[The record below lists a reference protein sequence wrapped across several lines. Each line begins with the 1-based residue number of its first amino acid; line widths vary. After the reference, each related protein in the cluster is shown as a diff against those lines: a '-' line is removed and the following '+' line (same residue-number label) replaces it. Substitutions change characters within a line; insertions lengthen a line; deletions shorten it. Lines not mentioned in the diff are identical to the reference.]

1 MAGNGNRIQS
11 FGVGGFMPHVFEES
25 VMSSKTVRKLLERD
39 PEFVAKFLTGPSSA
53 LKEYGI
59 DPETL
64 PEKQVH
70 ALEAMV
76 QQTQENI
83 RTNAKLVGVEMAKS
97 EWGIGMGCCNDVNT
111 RFME

>member
-1 MAGNGNRIQS
+1 MEIGYNPLVLEAFCPTSLRRVSCHRKQS
-11 FGVGGFMPHVFEES
+11 ES
-25 VMSSKTVRKLLERD
+25 CWNVIPNS
-39 PEFVAKFLTGPSSA
+39 FAKFLTGPSSA